1 MIEIN
6 KSLPLS
12 NLKILNIEQI
22 AITSNPNG
30 GFLAFLDFENEFAL
44 SSEKIDECLEEL
56 EKNRKAN
63 QLSFSGWIG
72 FFGYEFLA
80 KHLGLKLKAKR
91 DLDVSDGWFGRPQT
105 IIHLL
110 PESTNIESTISGR
123 EEKISILLNF
133 SNIYDVDNVNF
144 PAKSQNCNL
153 DFLEYE
159 KVFNLAREAILD
171 GESYQIKISQRYE
184 AEVSID
190 QLLLFTSYV

>member
-1 MIEIN
+1 MV
-6 KSLPLS
+6 
-12 NLKILNIEQI
+12 
-22 AITSNPNG
+22 
-30 GFLAFLDFENEFAL
+30 
-44 SSEKIDECLEEL
+44 
-56 EKNRKAN
+56 
-63 QLSFSGWIG
+63 
-72 FFGYEFLA
+72 FGYEFLA

-105 IIHLL
+105 IMHLL

-190 QLLLFTSYV
+190 PIIAFHKLCLTKSCT